1 MSIDVP
7 ALAELG
13 DPARTS
19 QVCLYAM
26 IGGRPFDECWQPPE
40 DAGFDSIAVPDLGE
54 ALLVFGQRP
63 EKECGWVG
71 MVHDL
76 TDVHLDHFR
85 TAQASALLF
94 VRVEGHGFAL
104 SFGDGYRRLMRSAVD
119 RGFGL
124 ALALRVIDADAV
136 RHIKREHLTGT
147 GRIDTNSVPNGDALW
162 SFGIREHAEL
172 VRRIIGKAADASRLQ
187 LSHTSKMAKRGVP
200 PVSIDFAD
208 RVRLPLPHSPRHLL
222 ADLEEIVRVL
232 DEGKVDD
239 DLAPLQ
245 WVRRLGSGDQERIDT
260 AWEGALE
267 LLVRHDD
274 DRVSLAY
281 PADYHGGQEINRFDV
296 QIGRN
301 RVISTDEM
309 DLRFLRE
316 AMEDHVT
323 REAQLSVLGSGKI
336 TGFDDAGEKIAAGTA
351 PLNWLTASVDLP
363 DGSRVVLLDGDWF
376 DVTDTY
382 LQHVD
387 RIVGEAFER
396 RPEWALPAWRS
407 ATGDPETGK
416 IDEKHYNTYVGD
428 RPGFLCL
435 DRKLVYCRTHPRGF
449 EACDLLG
456 PNNELVHVKR
466 VSSKTGSGPLSHLIA
481 QGIVAIESLTDPGTW
496 KEFVEKVHAQDPA
509 RAASLSARPTALV
522 YAIHRSNGLL
532 TPDKLFTFARSEMAM
547 AATMLAKLG
556 IPLQICVI
564 P

>member
-1 MSIDVP
+1 MTVDLP

-13 DPARTS
+13 HPARTG

-26 IGGRPFDECWQPPE
+26 IDDRPFDECWEPPE
-40 DAGFDSIAVPDLGE
+40 DDGFDSIAVPDLGE
-54 ALLVFGQRP
+54 ALLVYGQREP
-63 EKECGWVG
+63 MVCRWVE
-71 MVHDL
+71 MVHGL
-76 TDVHLDHFR
+76 TDVHLDQFTTTR
-85 TAQASALLF
+85 ASALLF
-94 VRVEGHGFAL
+94 VRIDGHGFAL
-104 SFGDGYRRLMRSAVD
+104 SFGDGYRRIVPTAVD

-147 GRIDTNSVPNGDALW
+147 GRVDTSSIPNGDALW

-172 VRRIIGKAADASRLQ
+172 VRRIVGKASDVSRLE
-187 LSHTSKMAKRGVP
+187 LSHVRKMARRGVP

-208 RVRLPLPHSPRHLL
+208 RVRLPLPHSPQHLL
-222 ADLEEIVRVL
+222 ADLKEIVRVL
-232 DEGKVDD
+232 DEGEVDD

-245 WVRRLGSGDQERIDT
+245 WVRRLGAGDQERIDA
-260 AWEGALE
+260 AWDGALE
-267 LLVRHDD
+267 LLVGHDD

-281 PADYHGGQEINRFDV
+281 PAGYHGGQEISRFDV

-301 RVISTDEM
+301 RIVPTDEM

-316 AMEDHVT
+316 ALEDHVT
-323 REAQLSVLGSGKI
+323 REARLSVLGSGRI
-336 TGFDDAGEKIAAGTA
+336 TGFDDAGEKIADGAA
-351 PLNWLTASVDLP
+351 ALNWLTASVDLP

-387 RIVGEAFER
+387 RIIEDAFER

-407 ATGDPETGK
+407 ATGDPDTGK
-416 IDEKHYNTYVGD
+416 IDEGHFNTHAGD
-428 RPGFLCL
+428 QPGFLCL

-466 VSSKTGSGPLSHLIA
+466 VSSRTGSGPISHLIA

-496 KEFVEKVHAQDPA
+496 KDFVAMVHAQNPA
-509 RAASLSARPTALV
+509 RAATLGGRPAALV

-532 TPDKLFTFARSEMAM
+532 TPEKLFTFARSEMAS
-547 AATMLAKLG
+547 ASTMLAKLG
-556 IPLQICVI
+556 VPLQICVI

>member
-1 MSIDVP
+1 MTVALT
-7 ALAELG
+7 ALADLG
-13 DPARTS
+13 DPGRTS
-19 QVCLYAM
+19 PVCLYKV
-26 IGGRPFDECWQPPE
+26 IDDRPFDECWQPPE
-40 DAGFDSIAVPDLGE
+40 DDGFASIAVPDLGE
-54 ALLVFGQRP
+54 ALLVFGRRP
-63 EKECGWVG
+63 PKVCGWVG
-71 MVHDL
+71 MVDDL
-76 TDVHLDHFR
+76 TDVHLDEF
-85 TAQASALLF
+85 TTTQASALLF
-94 VRVEGHGFAL
+94 IRIDGHGFAL
-104 SFGDGYRRLMRSAVD
+104 SFGDGYRRLVRPAVD

-124 ALALRVIDADAV
+124 ALALRVIDADTV

-147 GRIDTNSVPNGDALW
+147 GRVDTSSVPTGDALW

-172 VRRIIGKAADASRLQ
+172 VRRIVGKAGDASRLP
-187 LSHTSKMAKRGVP
+187 LSHACKMAKRGTP

-208 RVRLPLPHSPRHLL
+208 RVRLPLPHSPQHLL

-245 WVRRLGSGDQERIDT
+245 WVRRLGSGDQARIDD
-260 AWEGALE
+260 AWDAALA
-267 LLVRHDD
+267 LLRGIDD
-274 DRVSLAY
+274 DNVSIAY
-281 PADYHGGQEINRFDV
+281 PAGYHGGQEIGRFDV

-301 RVISTDEM
+301 RIVQTDEM

-323 REAQLSVLGSGKI
+323 REAQLSVLSSGRI
-336 TGFDDAGEKIAAGTA
+336 TGFDDSGEKIADGVT
-351 PLNWLTASVDLP
+351 PLDWLTASVDLP

-382 LQHVD
+382 LEHVD

-396 RPEWALPAWRS
+396 RPEWTLPTWSS
-407 ATGDPETGK
+407 ATGDPATGK
-416 IDEKHYNTYVGD
+416 IDEKHYNAHVGAE
-428 RPGFLCL
+428 RAFLCL

-466 VSSKTGSGPLSHLIA
+466 VSSRTGSGPLSHLIA
-481 QGIVAIESLTDPGTW
+481 QGIVAIESLTDPETW
-496 KEFVEKVHAQDPA
+496 RKFVEEVRAQDPV
-509 RAASLSARPTALV
+509 RAETLGARPAALV
-522 YAIHRSNGLL
+522 YAIHRSNGPL
-532 TPDKLFTFARSEMAM
+532 TPEKLFTFARSEMAT

-564 P
+564 R